1 MSKTPHICLVEDYP
15 DSRVLIAAVLQSAGM
30 EVSVA
35 EDGTALDQLLQG
47 GVEPDLFL
55 LDLSLPGEDGV
66 TILHRLRDDPRWEG
80 RPILA
85 LTAHAMAGDAERGL
99 ALGFDGYLTKPIDVG
114 NLSAIIRGYLQ
125 HDEGTAGAS

>member
-35 EDGTALDQLLQG
+35 EDGTALNQLLQS

-66 TILHRLRDDPRWEG
+66 TILHRLRDDPRWKG

-125 HDEGTAGAS
+125 HDEGAAGAS

>member
-1 MSKTPHICLVEDYP
+1 MVGH
-15 DSRVLIAAVLQSAGM
+15 VLGEFLQFFTT
-30 EVSVA
+30 
-35 EDGTALDQLLQG
+35 D
-47 GVEPDLFL
+47 GVEFIIALFHFGAEL
-55 LDLSLPGEDGV
+55 L
-66 TILHRLRDDPRWEG
+66 ILHRLRDGPRWAG

-125 HDEGTAGAS
+125 HDEGAAGAS